1 MTKKCSLRLLGPF
14 FLQNAAGQD
23 ITPNTQKWCALLAML
38 ATAPNGRRSRKWLQD
53 RLWSESNEQ
62 NGSVSLRQ
70 ALFQIRRKLGVH
82 EALLS
87 SDKSV
92 VHLEL
97 SQLDIDVLNVDHLAV
112 NGAEVPQFLEGIDVE
127 DFEFEDWLREQREY
141 WFNNL
146 NARYSNRQFQHNEP
160 NGVAE
165 SAQSSSGLASDPL
178 VLSPVVD
185 AVIGRA
191 SNNQQKPK
199 NFAVAVLPL
208 VNLTEDPQLDF
219 IADGFA
225 EELIDGLSRLCWLPV
240 ISRYSTFAFR
250 SRTPDLFAISDRL
263 GSRYLVNGDL
273 TKSGNELKVRVELN
287 HMEDG
292 SSVWA
297 STFSLPGSLHSAVVN
312 QALSEIVGKLDS
324 SIDQYEQ
331 RMSVNPGYVAS
342 GYNENIWRGRWYLNK
357 LTRED
362 SIEARK
368 YFDRAL
374 ADNPEEPEALM
385 QSAIWYLLQLWVNRG
400 SVEDIQKV
408 MPHLR
413 KAQPIRQFTRS
424 KYRFYADAGLP
435 EQKTLRDRELAFL
448 EANKDHPSFDF
459 SVYLSTPTM
468 LSRLVGSM
476 LRLFSWLA
484 RKTGRINFVFLPYK
498 ILARSADV
506 KAAFEDN
513 VNFKVPFGP
522 EMKAIAGPVTFG
534 LGLDDNEHKM
544 QRAIMALYME
554 HDREVAGADSWHDL
568 GVSAGYILDD
578 CGGGC
583 GQSQY
588 SPVYRTLDAESHAA
602 IEGYAAGVF
611 VTPPDAGH
619 VSGCGR

>member
-413 KAQPIRQFTRS
+413 KAQLANVSDSRGFTILGMAQLWMRNYKEAIDYFRKAIDLNPSSAKPHEQLGCCYYLTDNAKEAIPCLEEAIRLSPSDQHLF
-424 KYRFYADAGLP
+424 FPLG
-435 EQKTLRDRELAFL
+435 ELAMSKLMVGELEESVECATQALVYRPNYWYPHLIRL
-448 EANKDHPSFDF
+448 EALQRLDRVDDYHYAKKSFERQQVKLGPRYFDWVPF
-459 SVYLSTPTM
+459 EDKKWIEILKSH
-468 LSRLVGSM
+468 VGS
-476 LRLFSWLA
+476 
-484 RKTGRINFVFLPYK
+484 GN
-498 ILARSADV
+498 
-506 KAAFEDN
+506 
-513 VNFKVPFGP
+513 
-522 EMKAIAGPVTFG
+522 
-534 LGLDDNEHKM
+534 H
-544 QRAIMALYME
+544 
-554 HDREVAGADSWHDL
+554 
-568 GVSAGYILDD
+568 
-578 CGGGC
+578 
-583 GQSQY
+583 
-588 SPVYRTLDAESHAA
+588 
-602 IEGYAAGVF
+602 
-611 VTPPDAGH
+611 
-619 VSGCGR
+619 

>member
-14 FLQNAAGQD
+14 YLQNAAGQD

-413 KAQPIRQFTRS
+413 KAQLANVSDSRGFTILGMAQLWMRNYKEAIDYFRKAIDLNPSSAKPHEQLGCCYYLTDNAKEAIPCLEEAIRLSPSDQHLF
-424 KYRFYADAGLP
+424 FPLG
-435 EQKTLRDRELAFL
+435 ELAMSKLMVGELEESVECATQALVYRPNYWYPHLIRL
-448 EANKDHPSFDF
+448 EALQRLDRVDDYHYAKKSFERQQVKLGPRYFDWVPF
-459 SVYLSTPTM
+459 EDKKWIEILKSH
-468 LSRLVGSM
+468 VGS
-476 LRLFSWLA
+476 
-484 RKTGRINFVFLPYK
+484 GN
-498 ILARSADV
+498 
-506 KAAFEDN
+506 
-513 VNFKVPFGP
+513 
-522 EMKAIAGPVTFG
+522 
-534 LGLDDNEHKM
+534 H
-544 QRAIMALYME
+544 
-554 HDREVAGADSWHDL
+554 
-568 GVSAGYILDD
+568 
-578 CGGGC
+578 
-583 GQSQY
+583 
-588 SPVYRTLDAESHAA
+588 
-602 IEGYAAGVF
+602 
-611 VTPPDAGH
+611 
-619 VSGCGR
+619 

>member
-14 FLQNAAGQD
+14 YLQNAAGQD

-112 NGAEVPQFLEGIDVE
+112 NGAEVPQFLEGLDVE

-413 KAQPIRQFTRS
+413 KAQLANVSDSRGFTILGMAQLWMRNYKEAIDYFRKAIDLNPSSAKPHEQLGCCYYLTDNAKEAIPCLEEAIRLSPSDQHLF
-424 KYRFYADAGLP
+424 FPLG
-435 EQKTLRDRELAFL
+435 ELAMSKLMVGELEESVECATQALVYRPNYWYPHLIRL
-448 EANKDHPSFDF
+448 EALQRLDRVDDYHYAKKSFERQQVKLGPRYFDWVPF
-459 SVYLSTPTM
+459 EDKKWIEILKSH
-468 LSRLVGSM
+468 VGS
-476 LRLFSWLA
+476 
-484 RKTGRINFVFLPYK
+484 GN
-498 ILARSADV
+498 
-506 KAAFEDN
+506 
-513 VNFKVPFGP
+513 
-522 EMKAIAGPVTFG
+522 
-534 LGLDDNEHKM
+534 H
-544 QRAIMALYME
+544 
-554 HDREVAGADSWHDL
+554 
-568 GVSAGYILDD
+568 
-578 CGGGC
+578 
-583 GQSQY
+583 
-588 SPVYRTLDAESHAA
+588 
-602 IEGYAAGVF
+602 
-611 VTPPDAGH
+611 
-619 VSGCGR
+619 

>member
-14 FLQNAAGQD
+14 YLQNAAGQD

-413 KAQPIRQFTRS
+413 KAQLANVSDSRGFTILGMAQLWMRNYKEAIDYFRKAIDLNPSSAKPHEQLGCSYYLTDNAKEAIPCLEEAIRLSPSDQHLF
-424 KYRFYADAGLP
+424 FPLG
-435 EQKTLRDRELAFL
+435 ELAMSKLMVGELEESVECATQALVYRPNYWYPHLIRL
-448 EANKDHPSFDF
+448 EALQRLDRVDDYHYAKKSFERQQVKLGPRYFDWVPF
-459 SVYLSTPTM
+459 EDKKWIEILKSH
-468 LSRLVGSM
+468 VGS
-476 LRLFSWLA
+476 A
-484 RKTGRINFVFLPYK
+484 N
-498 ILARSADV
+498 
-506 KAAFEDN
+506 
-513 VNFKVPFGP
+513 
-522 EMKAIAGPVTFG
+522 
-534 LGLDDNEHKM
+534 H
-544 QRAIMALYME
+544 
-554 HDREVAGADSWHDL
+554 
-568 GVSAGYILDD
+568 
-578 CGGGC
+578 
-583 GQSQY
+583 
-588 SPVYRTLDAESHAA
+588 
-602 IEGYAAGVF
+602 
-611 VTPPDAGH
+611 
-619 VSGCGR
+619 